1 MIKLKNLSIKHHAII
16 NLGTD
21 IKKVPIYQDDLGRL
35 VTDMFKRMSP
45 ITLKLLVVEDG
56 FIRGWDQ
63 DVTMLTLYEKC
74 SIIEV
79 DPKTLPPGF
88 FNESNRPYW
97 MWTEEQGVSRRPLT
111 HEEII
116 HNNTAEK
123 KKRLTDALLRYQTLQ
138 IVSTIRALSQDER
151 QELDDVKNK
160 IVILNDLDLTSE
172 ITDWP

>member
-45 ITLKLLVVEDG
+45 MTLKLLVVEDG

-63 DVTMLTLYEKC
+63 DVTMLTLYDKC

-88 FNESNRPYW
+88 FNESNRPHW
-97 MWTEEQGVSRRPLT
+97 MWTEELGVSRRPLT
-111 HEEII
+111 SEELIY
-116 HNNTAEK
+116 NNTAERD
-123 KKRLTDALLRYQTLQ
+123 KRLTAALTRHQTLQ
-138 IVSTIRALSQDER
+138 IVSSVRALSQGER
-151 QELDDVKNK
+151 QDLDDVKHK
-160 IVILNDLDLTSE
+160 VVVLNDLDLTKE

>member
-1 MIKLKNLSIKHHAII
+1 M
-16 NLGTD
+16 
-21 IKKVPIYQDDLGRL
+21 
-35 VTDMFKRMSP
+35 
-45 ITLKLLVVEDG
+45 
-56 FIRGWDQ
+56 
-63 DVTMLTLYEKC
+63 
-74 SIIEV
+74 
-79 DPKTLPPGF
+79 
-88 FNESNRPYW
+88 
-97 MWTEEQGVSRRPLT
+97 SRRPLT

-138 IVSTIRALSQDER
+138 IVSTVRALSQDER